1 MKLHPVVIR
10 NVVTVVV
17 ECNNG
22 GIRFGVVNFDAT
34 VTVKYTDLFRKNNE
48 LNQIVG
54 LISSSS
60 RFGSCSLLS
69 WGAAVIRQTGDG

>member
-34 VTVKYTDLFRKNNE
+34 VTVKYTQTCLEK
-48 LNQIVG
+48 IT
-54 LISSSS
+54 
-60 RFGSCSLLS
+60 SLTKLS
-69 WGAAVIRQTGDG
+69 A